1 MTSAISDA
9 LRNRNKSPVVD
20 GSLLLAQPKALLS
33 DRDLDLLVALS
44 RSKRWSLRKEGRFP
58 NPIRV
63 DRRRLWRAGEVEEWL
78 DDPEGW
84 PTRNHA

>member
-9 LRNRNKSPVVD
+9 LRDRNKTTIVD
-20 GSLLLAQPKALLS
+20 GSLLLVQPKALLS

-63 DRRRLWRAGEVEEWL
+63 DRRRLYRAGEIEEWL

-84 PTRNHA
+84 ATRDDA